1 VGCPRRDGIT
11 KDPAST
17 DGGRESL
24 LLGSLLVQAET
35 YMLRTGLSPM
45 RDSLTVPG
53 WIWAS

>member
-1 VGCPRRDGIT
+1 VELP
-11 KDPAST
+11 KDPAAT

-45 RDSLTVPG
+45 RGSLTVPG